1 MFYLFLRIHHQVL
14 LVLPR
19 LSLPYL
25 SCFCQLL
32 KNLWGLPYS
41 GSRQHADLMLSFP
54 DMTTAWW
61 GPILIVNTSPYFFW
75 RLVNAKWVFFPSR
88 CRWPMM
94 GKRKYGP
101 ETHSRFLKYFQE
113 KHFRFAL
120 KCCRFSKHNTCT
132 NEKIGSLLLHNWL
145 TKNHWSNN
153 ALIIEIEIKFYKHS
167 KVVSLTW

>member
-1 MFYLFLRIHHQVL
+1 M
-14 LVLPR
+14 
-19 LSLPYL
+19 YL

-54 DMTTAWW
+54 DMTNAWW

-120 KCCRFSKHNTCT
+120 KYCRFLNIIHVQMKKSEACFFT
-132 NEKIGSLLLHNWL
+132 IGLPKTSDQ
-145 TKNHWSNN
+145 
-153 ALIIEIEIKFYKHS
+153 IMYY
-167 KVVSLTW
+167 